1 MKAAQSNP
9 PKSQTKHTDLP
20 TGGHM
25 TELSKFDAIIIGAGQ
40 AGGPLAGA
48 LAKAGRKVALIEREH
63 VGGTCINEGC
73 TPTKTMIASARV
85 AHLARRAA
93 DYGVNTGPV
102 SVTLERVRERKRAIV
117 ESFRNGS
124 QNSLERIP
132 GLELIFGEASFTG
145 SHSLEVRLRDG
156 GTRGLNAPQIF
167 INVGT
172 RPFVPELPGLNT
184 IPALN
189 STSIMELE
197 VAPEHLIVLGGGYIG
212 FEFGQM
218 FARFGSKVSIIERAT
233 RMLEREDPD
242 ISQAIT
248 QVMTDEGMGLYPG
261 CTAQSVHQTAD
272 GRIEL
277 EVNGPDGAQ
286 TISGSHLLVAIGRTS
301 NADTLHL
308 EAAGIGTDARG
319 FIPVNEHLETN
330 IEGVFVL
337 GDVKGGPA
345 FTHISYDDY
354 RIVRDRLL
362 HGASRSTE
370 NRLVPYTMFTDPPLA
385 RIGLDETQARDSGRE
400 VLVFRLPM
408 TRVAR
413 AIETDETRGMMKAVV
428 DAQTGLL
435 LGATVLGI
443 EGGEVMSVLQMAMIG
458 GVKYDQIREAV
469 FAHPTL
475 SESLNNLFMTSPKR
489 IAP

>member
-1 MKAAQSNP
+1 
-9 PKSQTKHTDLP
+9 
-20 TGGHM
+20 M
-25 TELSKFDAIIIGAGQ
+25 TELSNFDAIIIGAGQ

-102 SVTLERVRERKRAIV
+102 SVKLSRVRERKRAIV

-124 QNSLERIP
+124 QNSLEKIP
-132 GLELIFGEASFTG
+132 GLDLIFGEASFIG
-145 SHSLEVRLRDG
+145 LHSLEVRLRDG
-156 GTRGLNAPQIF
+156 GTRQLNAPQVF

-172 RPFVPELPGLNT
+172 RPFVPELPGLNE

-197 VAPEHLIVLGGGYIG
+197 VVPEHLIVLGGGYIG

-218 FARFGSKVSIIERAT
+218 FARFGSKVSIIERGE

-242 ISQAIT
+242 VSRAIT
-248 QVMTDEGMGLYPG
+248 QIMTDEGLMLRPG
-261 CTAQSVHQTAD
+261 CAAQSVRQHNGQ
-272 GRIEL
+272 IEL
-277 EVNGPDGAQ
+277 EVSGPNGPE
-286 TISGSHLLVAIGRTS
+286 TITGSHLLVAIGRTS
-301 NADTLHL
+301 NADTLNL
-308 EAAGIGTDARG
+308 MAAGIQVDARG
-319 FIPVNEHLETN
+319 FIPVNEHLETGA
-330 IEGVFVL
+330 EGIYAL

-362 HGASRSTE
+362 HGATRSTA

-385 RIGLDETQARDSGRE
+385 RIGLDETQARASGRD

-413 AIETDETRGMMKAVV
+413 AIETDETRGLIKTVV

-443 EGGEVMSVLQMAMIG
+443 EGGEVMSVLQMAIIG
-458 GVKYDQIREAV
+458 GVTHTQIREAV

-475 SESLNNLFMTSPKR
+475 SESLNNLFMTTPER
-489 IAP
+489 IA